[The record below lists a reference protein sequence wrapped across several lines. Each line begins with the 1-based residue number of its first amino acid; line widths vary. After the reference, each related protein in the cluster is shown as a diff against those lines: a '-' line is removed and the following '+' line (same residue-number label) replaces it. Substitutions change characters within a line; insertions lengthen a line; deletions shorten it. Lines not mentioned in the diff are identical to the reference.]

1 MCIDFA
7 CFTLAPLV
15 APAPLYIMCPQA
27 LTGGERV
34 ELRTPVREAGYTTH
48 PGAVFGM
55 DCSPFQV

>member
-1 MCIDFA
+1 MTKC
-7 CFTLAPLV
+7 CGYTVLGCVVYL
-15 APAPLYIMCPQA
+15 QA

-55 DCSPFQV
+55 DCSPFQVRHCPNG